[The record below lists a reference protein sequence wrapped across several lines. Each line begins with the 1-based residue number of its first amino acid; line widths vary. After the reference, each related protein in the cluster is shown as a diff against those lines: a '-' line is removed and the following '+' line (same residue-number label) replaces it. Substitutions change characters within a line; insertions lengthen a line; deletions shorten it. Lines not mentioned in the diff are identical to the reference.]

1 MLQVS
6 DWVSY
11 CLHQQVPGLEFL
23 FFLWVL
29 LQLRLHIHQLLSS
42 IKWWARWTTRSSG
55 LSFLCFSQ
63 VVLIR
68 VSLEVEMCCIS
79 LSDGNDKLFVDKVH
93 SLSDHHF
100 HIYLHGSS
108 CSNVL
113 ESIDAFWGPDSEVK
127 QNSTFDVCGCAH
139 MQGQESAYTPGTSAV
154 GPYPQRPSEPDC
166 SVCPCTWLYVSR
178 M

>member
-6 DWVSY
+6 AWVSY
-11 CLHQQVPGLEFL
+11 CLHLQVPGLEFL

-29 LQLRLHIHQLLSS
+29 LQCRLHIHQLLSS

-63 VVLIR
+63 VALVR
-68 VSLEVEMCCIS
+68 VSLEVEMCCMS

-108 CSNVL
+108 GSNVL
-113 ESIDAFWGPDSEVK
+113 ESIDALWGPDSEVK
-127 QNSTFDVCGCAH
+127 QNSTFDVCGCA
-139 MQGQESAYTPGTSAV
+139 GT
-154 GPYPQRPSEPDC
+154 RKCLC
-166 SVCPCTWLYVSR
+166 SRNICSWAIPPAAFWAWLQCMSLYLALC
-178 M
+178 